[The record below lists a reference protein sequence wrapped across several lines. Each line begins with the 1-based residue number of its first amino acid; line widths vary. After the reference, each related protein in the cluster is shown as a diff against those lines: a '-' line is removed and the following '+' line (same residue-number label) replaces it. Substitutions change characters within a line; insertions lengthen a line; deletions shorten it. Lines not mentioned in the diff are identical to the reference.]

1 MSGRGSRVSWRLI
14 VLALLFAGG
23 AVGLVGRLAYLQILH
38 HDYYAAEAEQEHLSR
53 QTVRPTRG
61 AILDRNGYPL
71 ATTLDAYD
79 LYIGRQAW
87 QNKPSARRWAETLA
101 PMVSQSVDDIL
112 AGIADEPS
120 GDYTLALGM
129 DYEQGRAI
137 MELGLPGLKAVP
149 STRRF
154 YPESDLASNLLG
166 FIGRDHVGL
175 AGLEVDLQ
183 EELAGT
189 PGDLYFERDSMGNPI
204 PFGHWWGKPPVPG
217 GDVRLTIDRYVQRL
231 VEEELDRR
239 IEKHAASGGTI
250 IVMDPRSG
258 AILAMASRPS
268 FQLSRLDLSG
278 DVDPSLFRNRAVTD
292 VYEPG
297 SVMKVIT
304 MSAAVDLGLVNANT
318 TYYDAGYV
326 TVGGYT
332 ITNWDFSMNGTQTA
346 TELLQKSLNTGAIW
360 LSGLIG
366 DESFYSYLRR
376 FGFGETTGS
385 GLGGEAAGL
394 VRSSD
399 EEGWY
404 PVDLATNSF
413 GQGIAATPLQV
424 ITGIAAI
431 ANGGKLMRPYI
442 VEEVVGAHGRRVFEP
457 VVVRQAI
464 SEASARAVAQMMN
477 QVVEG
482 VPYHLARVPGY
493 HVAGKTGTTIVSI
506 PGGYDLNS
514 TIASFVGFAPVADP
528 QMIMLVKIDQPQD
541 DPLGGRVAA
550 PIFGALAPKI
560 LSYLNVKPD
569 ALELVDAGTFEP

>member
-1 MSGRGSRVSWRLI
+1 MSGRGGRVSWRLI
-14 VLALLFAGG
+14 VLALIFTSG
-23 AVGLVGRLAYLQILH
+23 AVGLVGRLAYLQIVH
-38 HDYYAAEAEQEHLSR
+38 HHYYALEAAQEHLSR

-79 LYIGRQAW
+79 LYIERNAWKDMASVRQ
-87 QNKPSARRWAETLA
+87 WAETLA
-101 PMVSQSVDDIL
+101 PLVGKSVDDIV
-112 AGIADEPS
+112 AGIAAEPD
-120 GDYTLALGM
+120 GDYTLTLGL
-129 DYEQGRAI
+129 DYDRGQSI
-137 MELGLPGLKAVP
+137 IDLGLPGLKAAP

-154 YPESDLASNLLG
+154 YPEGDLASTLLG
-166 FIGRDHVGL
+166 FTGHDHVGL
-175 AGLEVDLQ
+175 AGLEADFQ
-183 EELAGT
+183 EDLAGT
-189 PGDLYFERDSMGNPI
+189 PGDLYFERDSLGNPI
-204 PFGHWWGKPPVPG
+204 PLGSQRGQPAVPG
-217 GDVRLTIDRYVQRL
+217 GDIRLTIDRYIQRL

-239 IEKHAASGGTI
+239 IEKHGASGGTI
-250 IVMDPRSG
+250 IVMDPRTG

-268 FQLSRLDLSG
+268 FQLSHLDLSKE
-278 DVDPSLFRNRAVTD
+278 VDPSLFRNRAVTD

-304 MSAAVDLGLVNANT
+304 MSAAVDLGLVNPDS

-326 TVGGYT
+326 TIGEST
-332 ITNWDFSMNGTQTA
+332 INNWDYSTNGTQTA
-346 TELLQKSLNTGAIW
+346 TQLLQKSLNTGAVW

-366 DESFYSYLRR
+366 AENFYSYLRR
-376 FGFGETTGS
+376 FGFGEPTNS
-385 GLGGEAAGL
+385 GLGGEAEGL

-413 GQGIAATPLQV
+413 GQGVAATPLQL
-424 ITGIAAI
+424 ITAVAAI

-442 VEEVVGAHGRRVFEP
+442 VQEVSGPQGRRVYEP

-464 SEASARAVAQMMN
+464 SEATARTVAQMMN

-482 VPYHLARVPGY
+482 VPYHLAKIPRY

-514 TIASFVGFAPVADP
+514 TIASFVGFAPLEDP

-550 PIFGALAPKI
+550 PVFGALAPTI

-569 ALELVDAGTFEP
+569 ALELAQQEP

>member
-1 MSGRGSRVSWRLI
+1 MSGRGRVSWRLI
-14 VLALLFAGG
+14 VLALVFASG
-23 AVGLVGRLAYLQILH
+23 ALGLVGRLVYLQIVH
-38 HDYYAAEAEQEHLSR
+38 HHYYEVEAEEEHLSR
-53 QTVRPTRG
+53 QTVSPTRG

-79 LYIGRQAW
+79 LYIERRSWQGQPSVRQ
-87 QNKPSARRWAETLA
+87 WAEALA
-101 PMVSQSVDDIL
+101 PLVGKSADDIV
-112 AGIADEPS
+112 AGMTAEPD
-120 GDYTLALGM
+120 GDYTLALGL
-129 DYEQGRAI
+129 DYDRGESVI
-137 MELGLPGLKAVP
+137 DLGVPGLKAVP

-154 YPESDLASNLLG
+154 YPEGDLASNLLG
-166 FIGRDHVGL
+166 FTGRDHVGL
-175 AGLEVDLQ
+175 AGLEADLQ
-183 EELAGT
+183 EQLAGT
-189 PGDLYFERDSMGNPI
+189 PGDLYFERDSLGNPI
-204 PFGHWWGKPPVPG
+204 PLGRQQGRPAVPG
-217 GDVRLTIDRYVQRL
+217 GDVRLTIDRYIQRL
-231 VEEELDRR
+231 VEDELDQQM
-239 IEKHAASGGTI
+239 EKHAASGGTI
-250 IVMDPRSG
+250 IVMDPRTG
-258 AILAMASRPS
+258 AILAMASRPTY
-268 FQLSRLDLSG
+268 QLSRLDLSK

-304 MSAAVDLGLVNANT
+304 MSTAVDLGLVNPDS

-326 TVGGYT
+326 TIGDST
-332 ITNWDFSMNGTQTA
+332 IYNWDYSVNGTQTA
-346 TELLQKSLNTGAIW
+346 TQLLQKSLNTGAIW

-366 DESFYSYLRR
+366 ADNFYRYLAR
-376 FGFGETTGS
+376 FGFGESTNS
-385 GLGGEAAGL
+385 GLGGEAEGL

-413 GQGIAATPLQV
+413 GQGVAATPLQV
-424 ITGIAAI
+424 ITAVAAI

-442 VEEVVGAHGRRVFEP
+442 VQEVSGPQGRRVYEP

-464 SEASARAVAQMMN
+464 SEATARTVAQMMN

-528 QMIMLVKIDQPQD
+528 QMIMLVKIDQPKD
-541 DPLGGRVAA
+541 DPLGGTVAA
-550 PIFGALAPKI
+550 PVFGTLAPKI
-560 LSYLNVKPD
+560 LAYLNVKPD
-569 ALELVDAGTFEP
+569 ALELAQQEP

>member
-1 MSGRGSRVSWRLI
+1 MSGRGGRVSWRLI
-14 VLALLFAGG
+14 VLALVFAGS

-38 HDYYAAEAEQEHLSR
+38 HHYYTLEAEEEHLSR

-71 ATTLDAYD
+71 ATSLDAYD
-79 LYIGRQAW
+79 LYIERRAW
-87 QNKPSARRWAETLA
+87 QDMASARKWAETLA
-101 PMVSQSVDDIL
+101 PLVNKSVDDIV
-112 AGIADEPS
+112 AGIAAEPE
-120 GDYTLALGM
+120 GDYTLALEL
-129 DYEQGRAI
+129 DYDKGRSI
-137 MELGLPGLKAVP
+137 IDLGLPGLKAVP

-154 YPESDLASNLLG
+154 YPEGDLASTLLG
-166 FIGRDHVGL
+166 FTGRDHVGL
-175 AGLEVDLQ
+175 AGLEADLQ
-183 EELAGT
+183 EDLAGT
-189 PGDLYFERDSMGNPI
+189 PGDLYFERDSLGNPI
-204 PFGHWWGKPPVPG
+204 PLGSQRGRPAVPG
-217 GDVRLTIDRYVQRL
+217 GDVRLTIDRYIQRL
-231 VEEELDRR
+231 VEDELDRR
-239 IEKHAASGGTI
+239 IKKHSASGGTI
-250 IVMDPRSG
+250 IVMNPKTG

-268 FQLSRLDLSG
+268 YRLSRLDLSKE
-278 DVDPSLFRNRAVTD
+278 VDPSLFRNRAVTD

-304 MSAAVDLGLVNANT
+304 MSTAVDLGLVNPDS

-326 TVGGYT
+326 TIGDST
-332 ITNWDFSMNGTQTA
+332 INNWDYSTNGTQTA
-346 TELLQKSLNTGAIW
+346 TELLQKSLNTGAVW

-366 DESFYSYLRR
+366 AENFYSYLGR
-376 FGFGETTGS
+376 FGFGEPTNS
-385 GLGGEAAGL
+385 GLGGEAEGL

-413 GQGIAATPLQV
+413 GQGVAATPLQL
-424 ITGIAAI
+424 ITAVAAI

-442 VEEVVGAHGRRVFEP
+442 VQEVSGPQDRRLYEP

-464 SEASARAVAQMMN
+464 SEATARTVARMMN

-482 VPYHLARVPGY
+482 VPYHLARISGY

-514 TIASFVGFAPVADP
+514 TIASFVGFAPLEDP

-550 PIFGALAPKI
+550 PIFGALAPTI
-560 LSYLNVKPD
+560 LAYLNVKPD
-569 ALELVDAGTFEP
+569 ALELAQQEP

>member
-1 MSGRGSRVSWRLI
+1 MSGRGRRVSWRLI
-14 VLALLFAGG
+14 VLALVFAGG

-38 HDYYAAEAEQEHLSR
+38 HHYYTLEAEEEHLSR

-71 ATTLDAYD
+71 ATSLDAYD
-79 LYIGRQAW
+79 LYIERHAW
-87 QNKPSARRWAETLA
+87 QDMASARKWAETLA
-101 PMVSQSVDDIL
+101 PLVNKSVDEIV
-112 AGIADEPS
+112 AGIAAEPD
-120 GDYTLALGM
+120 GDYTLALAL
-129 DYEQGRAI
+129 DYDKGRSI
-137 MELGLPGLKAVP
+137 IDLGLPGLKAIP

-154 YPESDLASNLLG
+154 YPEGDLASTLLG
-166 FIGRDHVGL
+166 FTGRDHVGL
-175 AGLEVDLQ
+175 AGLEADLQ

-189 PGDLYFERDSMGNPI
+189 PGDLYFERDSLGNPI
-204 PFGHWWGKPPVPG
+204 PLGSQRGRPAVPG
-217 GDVRLTIDRYVQRL
+217 GDVRLTIDRYIQRL
-231 VEEELDRR
+231 VEDELDRR
-239 IEKHAASGGTI
+239 IEKHSASGGTI
-250 IVMDPRSG
+250 IVMNPKTG

-268 FQLSRLDLSG
+268 YRLSRLDLSQE
-278 DVDPSLFRNRAVTD
+278 VDPSLFRNRAVTD

-304 MSAAVDLGLVNANT
+304 MSAAVDLGLVNPDS

-326 TVGGYT
+326 TIIDST
-332 ITNWDFSMNGTQTA
+332 IYNWDYSTNGIQTA
-346 TELLQKSLNTGAIW
+346 TQLLQKSLNTGAVW

-366 DESFYSYLRR
+366 AENFYSYLAR
-376 FGFGETTGS
+376 FGFGEPTNS
-385 GLGGEAAGL
+385 GLGGEAEGL

-413 GQGIAATPLQV
+413 GQGVAATPLQV
-424 ITGIAAI
+424 ITAVAAI
-431 ANGGKLMRPYI
+431 ANGGKLMQPYI
-442 VEEVVGAHGRRVFEP
+442 VQEVSGPQGRRLYEP

-464 SEASARAVAQMMN
+464 SEATAQTVAQMMN

-482 VPYHLARVPGY
+482 VPYHLARISGY

-514 TIASFVGFAPVADP
+514 TIASFVGFTPLEDP

-560 LSYLNVKPD
+560 LAYLNVKPD
-569 ALELVDAGTFEP
+569 ALELVQQEP

>member
-1 MSGRGSRVSWRLI
+1 MSGRAGRVSWRLI
-14 VLALLFAGG
+14 VLALVFASG
-23 AVGLVGRLAYLQILH
+23 ALGLVGRLVYLQIVH
-38 HDYYAAEAEQEHLSR
+38 HHYYALEAAQEHLSR

-79 LYIGRQAW
+79 LYIERHAW
-87 QNKPSARRWAETLA
+87 QGQASVPQWAEALA
-101 PMVSQSVDDIL
+101 PLVGKSADDIV
-112 AGIADEPS
+112 AGIAAES
-120 GDYTLALGM
+120 EGDYTLALGL
-129 DYEQGRAI
+129 DYDRGRSVI
-137 MELGLPGLKAVP
+137 DLGVPGLKAVP

-154 YPESDLASNLLG
+154 YPEGDLASGLLG

-175 AGLEVDLQ
+175 AGLEADLQ
-183 EELAGT
+183 EQLAGT
-189 PGDLYFERDSMGNPI
+189 PGDLYFERDSLGNPI
-204 PFGHWWGKPPVPG
+204 PLGRQQGQPAVPG
-217 GDVRLTIDRYVQRL
+217 GDVRLTIDRYIQRL
-231 VEEELDRR
+231 VEDELDRQM
-239 IEKHAASGGTI
+239 EKHAASGGTI
-250 IVMDPRSG
+250 IVMDPRTG

-268 FQLSRLDLSG
+268 YHLSSLDLSKE
-278 DVDPSLFRNRAVTD
+278 VDPSLFRNRAVTD

-304 MSAAVDLGLVNANT
+304 MSTAVDLGLVNPDS

-326 TVGGYT
+326 TIGDST
-332 ITNWDFSMNGTQTA
+332 IYNWDYSVNGIQTA
-346 TELLQKSLNTGAIW
+346 TQLLQKSLNTGAIW
-360 LSGLIG
+360 LSSLIG
-366 DESFYSYLRR
+366 ADNFYRYLGR
-376 FGFGETTGS
+376 FGFGESTNS
-385 GLGGEAAGL
+385 GLGGEAEGL

-413 GQGIAATPLQV
+413 GQGVAATPLQL
-424 ITGIAAI
+424 ITAVAAI

-442 VEEVVGAHGRRVFEP
+442 VQEVSGPQGRRVYEP

-464 SEASARAVAQMMN
+464 SEATARTVAQMMN

-482 VPYHLARVPGY
+482 VPYHLARIPGY

-514 TIASFVGFAPVADP
+514 TIASFVGFAPLEDP

-550 PIFGALAPKI
+550 PVFGTLAPKI
-560 LSYLNVKPD
+560 LAYLNVKPD
-569 ALELVDAGTFEP
+569 ALDLVQQEP

>member
-1 MSGRGSRVSWRLI
+1 MSGRGGRVSWRLI
-14 VLALLFAGG
+14 VLALVFAGG

-38 HDYYAAEAEQEHLSR
+38 HHYYTVEAEQEHLSR

-79 LYIGRQAW
+79 LYIERRAW
-87 QNKPSARRWAETLA
+87 QDMASVRRWAEALA
-101 PMVSQSVDDIL
+101 PLVNKSVDDIV
-112 AGIADEPS
+112 AGIAAEPE
-120 GDYTLALGM
+120 GDYTLALGL
-129 DYEQGRAI
+129 DYDRGRSVI
-137 MELGLPGLKAVP
+137 DLGLPGLKAVP

-154 YPESDLASNLLG
+154 YPEGDLASTLLG
-166 FIGRDHVGL
+166 FTGRDHVGL
-175 AGLEVDLQ
+175 AGLEADFQ

-189 PGDLYFERDSMGNPI
+189 PGDLYFERDSLGNPI
-204 PFGHWWGKPPVPG
+204 PLGRRQGRPPVPG
-217 GDVRLTIDRYVQRL
+217 GDVRLTIDRYIQRL
-231 VEEELDRR
+231 VEEELDQR
-239 IEKHAASGGTI
+239 IEKHGASGGTI
-250 IVMDPRSG
+250 IVMDPRTG

-268 FQLSRLDLSG
+268 YRLSRLDLSRE
-278 DVDPSLFRNRAVTD
+278 VDPSLFRNRAVTD

-304 MSAAVDLGLVNANT
+304 MSAAVDLGLVNADT
-318 TYYDAGYV
+318 TYYDAGYASI
-326 TVGGYT
+326 GGST
-332 ITNWDFSMNGTQTA
+332 IYNWDYSTNGTQTA
-346 TELLQKSLNTGAIW
+346 TQLLQKSLNTGAIW

-366 DESFYSYLRR
+366 PDNFYSYLDR
-376 FGFGETTGS
+376 FGFGEPTNS
-385 GLGGEAAGL
+385 GLGGEAEGL

-413 GQGIAATPLQV
+413 GQGVAATPLQL
-424 ITGIAAI
+424 ITAVAAV

-442 VEEVVGAHGRRVFEP
+442 VQEVTGPQGRRVYEP

-464 SEASARAVAQMMN
+464 SEATARTVAQMIN

-514 TIASFVGFAPVADP
+514 TIASFVGFAPLEDP
-528 QMIMLVKIDQPQD
+528 QMIMLVKIDRPQD

-560 LSYLNVKPD
+560 LAYLNVKPD
-569 ALELVDAGTFEP
+569 ALELVQQEP

>member
-14 VLALLFAGG
+14 ALALLFTAS
-23 AVGLVGRLAYLQILH
+23 AVGLVGRLVYLQILH
-38 HDYYAAEAEQEHLSR
+38 HDYYAREAEQEHLSR
-53 QTVRPTRG
+53 QTLSPTRG

-71 ATTLDAYD
+71 ATTLDAFD
-79 LYIGRQAW
+79 LFIERQAW
-87 QNKPSARRWAETLA
+87 QNRPSAREWAGDLA
-101 PMVSQSVDDIL
+101 PLVGESAEDIL
-112 AGIADEPS
+112 EGVAAEPE
-120 GDYTLALGM
+120 GDYTLALAL
-129 DYEQGRAI
+129 DYDKGRSVI
-137 MELGLPGLKAVP
+137 DMGLPGLKAVP

-154 YPESDLASNLLG
+154 YPEGDLASALLG
-166 FIGRDHVGL
+166 FTGRDHVGL
-175 AGLEVDLQ
+175 AGLESDLQ

-189 PGDLYFERDSMGNPI
+189 PGDLYFERDSMGTPI
-204 PFGHWWGKPPVPG
+204 PFGRSRGKPAVPG

-231 VEEELDRR
+231 VEQELDKQ
-239 IEKHAASGGTI
+239 IERHAASGGTI
-250 IVMDPRSG
+250 IVMDPQSG
-258 AILAMASRPS
+258 AILALASRPS
-268 FQLSRLDLSG
+268 FRLSRLDLSG
-278 DVDPSLFRNRAVTD
+278 DVDSALFRNRAVTD

-304 MSAAVDLGLVNANT
+304 MATAVDLGLVNGNT

-332 ITNWDFSMNGTQTA
+332 ITNWDYSANGTQTA

-366 DESFYSYLRR
+366 PESFYSYLRR
-376 FGFGETTGS
+376 FGFGEPTNS

-413 GQGIAATPLQV
+413 GQGVAATLSRSSPPS
-424 ITGIAAI
+424 AI

-442 VEEVVGAHGRRVFEP
+442 VQEVVGPQGRRAYEP
-457 VVVRQAI
+457 VIVSQPI
-464 SEASARAVAQMMN
+464 SEPSAQAVAQMMN

-482 VPYHLARVPGY
+482 VPYHLARVSGY
-493 HVAGKTGTTIVSI
+493 HVGGKTGTTIVSI

-514 TIASFVGFAPVADP
+514 TIASFVGFSPVQDP
-528 QMIMLVKIDQPQD
+528 KIIMLVKIDEPKD

-550 PIFGALAPKI
+550 PIFGSLAPEI
-560 LSYLNVKPD
+560 LAYLNVKPD
-569 ALELVDAGTFEP
+569 ALELVEGGTFEP

>member
-1 MSGRGSRVSWRLI
+1 MSGRGGRVSWRLI
-14 VLALLFAGG
+14 VLALIFTSG
-23 AVGLVGRLAYLQILH
+23 AIGLVGRLAYLQIVH
-38 HDYYAAEAEQEHLSR
+38 HHYYALEAAQEHLSR

-79 LYIGRQAW
+79 LYIERHAWKDMASVRQ
-87 QNKPSARRWAETLA
+87 WAETLA
-101 PMVSQSVDDIL
+101 PLVGKSVDDIV
-112 AGIADEPS
+112 AGIAAEPD
-120 GDYTLALGM
+120 GDYTLALGL
-129 DYEQGRAI
+129 DYDRGQSI
-137 MELGLPGLKAVP
+137 IDLGLPGLKAVP

-154 YPESDLASNLLG
+154 YPEGDLASALLG
-166 FIGRDHVGL
+166 FTGHDHVGL
-175 AGLEVDLQ
+175 AGLEADFQ
-183 EELAGT
+183 EDLAGT
-189 PGDLYFERDSMGNPI
+189 PGDLYFERDSLGNPI
-204 PFGHWWGKPPVPG
+204 PLGSQRGQPAVPG
-217 GDVRLTIDRYVQRL
+217 GDIRLTIDRYIQRL
-231 VEEELDRR
+231 VEEELDRQ
-239 IEKHAASGGTI
+239 IEKHSASGGAI
-250 IVMDPRSG
+250 IVMDPRTG
-258 AILAMASRPS
+258 AILAIASRPS
-268 FQLSRLDLSG
+268 FQLSHLDLSKE
-278 DVDPSLFRNRAVTD
+278 VDPSLFRNRAVTD

-304 MSAAVDLGLVNANT
+304 MSAAVDLGLVNPDS

-326 TVGGYT
+326 TIGEST
-332 ITNWDFSMNGTQTA
+332 INNWDYSTNGTQTA
-346 TELLQKSLNTGAIW
+346 TQLLQKSLNTGAVW

-366 DESFYSYLRR
+366 AENFYSYLRR
-376 FGFGETTGS
+376 FGFGEPTNS
-385 GLGGEAAGL
+385 GLGGEAEGL

-413 GQGIAATPLQV
+413 GQGVAATPLQL
-424 ITGIAAI
+424 ITAVAAI

-442 VEEVVGAHGRRVFEP
+442 VQEVSGPQGRRVYEP

-464 SEASARAVAQMMN
+464 SEATARTVAQMMN

-482 VPYHLARVPGY
+482 VPYHLAQIPRY

-514 TIASFVGFAPVADP
+514 TIASFVGFAPLEDP

-550 PIFGALAPKI
+550 PVFGALAPTI

-569 ALELVDAGTFEP
+569 ALELAQQEP

>member
-1 MSGRGSRVSWRLI
+1 MSGRASRVSWRLI
-14 VLALLFAGG
+14 VLALLFAGST
-23 AVGLVGRLAYLQILH
+23 VGLVGRLVYLQILH
-38 HDYYAAEAEQEHLSR
+38 HDYYAQEAEQEHLSR

-79 LYIGRQAW
+79 LYIERQAW
-87 QNKPSARRWAETLA
+87 QNKPSARRWAEAVA
-101 PMVSQSVDDIL
+101 PLVDQSVDDIL
-112 AGIADEPS
+112 AGITDEPS
-120 GDYTLALGM
+120 GDYTLSLGL
-129 DYEQGRAI
+129 DYERGRSI
-137 MELGLPGLKAVP
+137 IDVGLPGLKAVP
-149 STRRF
+149 SARRF
-154 YPESDLASNLLG
+154 YPEGDLASNLLG

-175 AGLEVDLQ
+175 AGLEADLQ

-189 PGDLYFERDSMGNPI
+189 PGDLYFERDSLGDPI
-204 PFGHWWGKPPVPG
+204 PFGDWRGNPPVPG

-231 VEEELDRR
+231 AEKELNTQ
-239 IEKHAASGGTI
+239 IEAHGASGGTI
-250 IVMDPRSG
+250 IVMDPRTG

-268 FQLSRLDLSG
+268 FRLTQLDLSR
-278 DVDPSLFRNRAVTD
+278 DVDVESFRNRAVTD

-304 MSAAVDLGLVNANT
+304 MSGAVDLGLVNGNT

-332 ITNWDFSMNGTQTA
+332 ITNWDFSTNGTQTA

-360 LSGLIG
+360 LADLIG
-366 DESFYSYLRR
+366 PDNFYANLRR
-376 FGFGETTGS
+376 FGFGEPSNS

-413 GQGIAATPLQV
+413 GQGIAGTPLQV
-424 ITGIAAI
+424 ITAVAAV

-442 VEEVVGAHGRRVFEP
+442 VEEVVGPQGRRVYEP

-477 QVVEG
+477 EVVEG

-514 TIASFVGFAPVADP
+514 TIASFVGFAPAANP

-550 PIFGALAPKI
+550 PVFGTLAPKI
-560 LSYLNVKPD
+560 LAYLNVKPD
-569 ALELVDAGTFEP
+569 ALELVQQEP

>member
-1 MSGRGSRVSWRLI
+1 MSGRGGRVSWRLI
-14 VLALLFAGG
+14 VLALVFAGG

-38 HDYYAAEAEQEHLSR
+38 HHYYALEAEEEHLSR

-79 LYIGRQAW
+79 LYIERRAW
-87 QNKPSARRWAETLA
+87 QDMASVRRWAEALA
-101 PMVSQSVDDIL
+101 PLVNKSVDDIV
-112 AGIADEPS
+112 AGIAAEPE
-120 GDYTLALGM
+120 GDYTLALGL
-129 DYEQGRAI
+129 DYDRGRSVI
-137 MELGLPGLKAVP
+137 DLGLPGLKAVP

-154 YPESDLASNLLG
+154 YPEGDLASTLLG
-166 FIGRDHVGL
+166 FTGRDHVGL
-175 AGLEVDLQ
+175 AGLEADFQ

-189 PGDLYFERDSMGNPI
+189 PGDLYFERDSLGNPI
-204 PFGHWWGKPPVPG
+204 PLGRRQGRPPVPG
-217 GDVRLTIDRYVQRL
+217 GDVRLTIDRYIQRL
-231 VEEELDRR
+231 VEEELDQR
-239 IEKHAASGGTI
+239 IEKHGASGGTI
-250 IVMDPRSG
+250 IVMDPRTG

-268 FQLSRLDLSG
+268 YRLSRLDLSRE
-278 DVDPSLFRNRAVTD
+278 VDPSLFRNRAVTD

-304 MSAAVDLGLVNANT
+304 MSAAVDLGLVNADT
-318 TYYDAGYV
+318 TYYDAGYASI
-326 TVGGYT
+326 GGST
-332 ITNWDFSMNGTQTA
+332 IYNWDYSTNGTQTA
-346 TELLQKSLNTGAIW
+346 TQLLQKSLNTGAIW

-366 DESFYSYLRR
+366 PDNFYSYLDR
-376 FGFGETTGS
+376 FGFGEPTNS
-385 GLGGEAAGL
+385 GLGGEAEGL

-413 GQGIAATPLQV
+413 GQGVAATPLQL
-424 ITGIAAI
+424 ITAVAAV

-442 VEEVVGAHGRRVFEP
+442 VQEVTGPQGRRVYEP

-464 SEASARAVAQMMN
+464 SEATARTVAQMIN

-514 TIASFVGFAPVADP
+514 TIASFVGFAPLEDP
-528 QMIMLVKIDQPQD
+528 QMIMLVKIDRPQD

-560 LSYLNVKPD
+560 LAYLNVKPD
-569 ALELVDAGTFEP
+569 ALELVQQEP

>member
-1 MSGRGSRVSWRLI
+1 MSGRGGRVSWRLI
-14 VLALLFAGG
+14 VLALVFAGS

-38 HDYYAAEAEQEHLSR
+38 HHYYTLEAEEEHLSR

-71 ATTLDAYD
+71 ATSLDAYD
-79 LYIGRQAW
+79 LYIERRAW
-87 QNKPSARRWAETLA
+87 QDMASARKWAEALA
-101 PMVSQSVDDIL
+101 PLVNKSVDDIV
-112 AGIADEPS
+112 AGIAAEPE
-120 GDYTLALGM
+120 GDYTLALEL
-129 DYEQGRAI
+129 DYDKGRSI
-137 MELGLPGLKAVP
+137 IDLGLPGLKAVP

-154 YPESDLASNLLG
+154 YPEGDLASTLLG
-166 FIGRDHVGL
+166 FTGRDHVGL
-175 AGLEVDLQ
+175 AGLEADLQ
-183 EELAGT
+183 EDLAGT
-189 PGDLYFERDSMGNPI
+189 PGDLYFERDSLGNPI
-204 PFGHWWGKPPVPG
+204 PLGSQRGRPAVPG
-217 GDVRLTIDRYVQRL
+217 GDVRLTIDRYIQRL
-231 VEEELDRR
+231 VEDELDRR
-239 IEKHAASGGTI
+239 IKKHSASGGAI
-250 IVMDPRSG
+250 IVMNPKTG

-268 FQLSRLDLSG
+268 YRLSRLDLSKE
-278 DVDPSLFRNRAVTD
+278 VDPSLFRNRAVTD

-304 MSAAVDLGLVNANT
+304 MSTAVDLGLVNPDS

-326 TVGGYT
+326 TIGDST
-332 ITNWDFSMNGTQTA
+332 INNWDYSTNGTQTA
-346 TELLQKSLNTGAIW
+346 TQLLQKSLNTGAIW

-366 DESFYSYLRR
+366 AENFYSYLGR
-376 FGFGETTGS
+376 FGFGEPTNS
-385 GLGGEAAGL
+385 GLGGEAEGL

-413 GQGIAATPLQV
+413 GQGVAATPLQL
-424 ITGIAAI
+424 ITAVAAI
-431 ANGGKLMRPYI
+431 ANGGNLMRPYI
-442 VEEVVGAHGRRVFEP
+442 VQEVSGPQGRRLYEP

-464 SEASARAVAQMMN
+464 SEATARTVARMMN

-482 VPYHLARVPGY
+482 VPYHLARISGY

-514 TIASFVGFAPVADP
+514 TIASFVGFAPLEDP

-550 PIFGALAPKI
+550 PIFGALAPTI
-560 LSYLNVKPD
+560 LAYLNVKPD
-569 ALELVDAGTFEP
+569 ALELAQQEP